1 MFARRSLKRCSN
13 LLYQKSCR
21 KSWQRTFQPCELFG
35 CRDQTQS
42 KVGRFEFCML
52 VVIFWCTLTNQLID
66 DSFDFVMYGFLL
78 NIYKNLVLELYENY
92 SLCKVIYN
100 IFQKKL
106 CYEFYKEFFLNENIK
121 RKVSSNAFFKR
132 LCLNSE

>member
-1 MFARRSLKRCSN
+1 
-13 LLYQKSCR
+13 
-21 KSWQRTFQPCELFG
+21 
-35 CRDQTQS
+35 
-42 KVGRFEFCML
+42 
-52 VVIFWCTLTNQLID
+52 
-66 DSFDFVMYGFLL
+66 MYGFLL
-78 NIYKNLVLELYENY
+78 NIYKNLVLELYEKY